1 MLKRFILAGAV
12 AVTGFAL
19 TAAAATAEE
28 EGRDDDPASVALSSQ
43 GDATKGK
50 RVFFKCR
57 ACHNLTGDK
66 RPKTGPNLDNLF
78 GRVAGTAENF
88 PRYSKVLKEAGF
100 VWTEEKLD
108 QWLVGP
114 KTFLPGNKM
123 AFAGVAKEQ
132 DRWDLMAYLREAT
145 VQQPPAQ

>member
-1 MLKRFILAGAV
+1 MLKRFMLAGAV
-12 AVTGFAL
+12 ALTGLAV
-19 TAAAATAEE
+19 TAAPAAAS
-28 EGRDDDPASVALSSQ
+28 DDPASVALSSK
-43 GDATKGK
+43 GDAAKGK

-108 QWLVGP
+108 QWLVAP
-114 KTFLPGNKM
+114 KTFLPGNRM
-123 AFAGVAKEQ
+123 AFAGIAKEQ
-132 DRWDLMAYLREAT
+132 DRRDLMAYLREAT
-145 VQQPPAQ
+145 VAQPPAQ